1 MPTKITVI
9 YDNVSFNSRLKTDW
23 GFAALIEH
31 RGTNLMFDTG
41 GDGPTLLKNMEALDI
56 EASQIQGVVLS
67 HAHKDHTGGLVDFLK
82 SGIQSQV
89 YLHPAFPEN
98 FKREIARLTKVV
110 ITNPGMVIAE
120 GIHTT
125 GEMHNKIS
133 EQALLINTGRGTVIV
148 NGCSH
153 PGIVSVIELAKELLP
168 APVHLVMGGFHL
180 KDHQQIEITEI
191 TQAFRR
197 LGVEKVAPSHCTGDK
212 AIKYFMKNY
221 GVSFVSSGVGK
232 IIYVA

>member
-1 MPTKITVI
+1 
-9 YDNVSFNSRLKTDW
+9 
-23 GFAALIEH
+23 
-31 RGTNLMFDTG
+31 
-41 GDGPTLLKNMEALDI
+41 MEALDI

-82 SGIQSQV
+82 SGIQPQV

-133 EQALLINTGRGTVIV
+133 EQALLINTRRG
-148 NGCSH
+148 
-153 PGIVSVIELAKELLP
+153 SVIEMAKELLQ

-197 LGVEKVAPSHCTGDK
+197 LGIEKVAPSHCTGDK
-212 AIKYFMKNY
+212 AIKYFIENY